1 MKELNKMKELWK
13 EVHETNNNY
22 TQFNKEQIMESLSK
36 KSNSVFSKLQLSVK
50 LEFIVSGITLPII
63 LLAGLYYKTT
73 EYYIFSLTFT
83 MLAMMLMIVLWKD
96 LKKIYNY
103 VSDKQSL
110 REKLTDSI
118 NHLEQFKE
126 MYFKV
131 YMLLWPLVGLA
142 YYLLYQ
148 LIKKGQTPNY
158 IFDIKILIA
167 MMIGSTVVGYFI
179 QRWYTQYM
187 YGKHIDRLK
196 GLRNELENEG

>member
-1 MKELNKMKELWK
+1 MKELDKMKELWK
-13 EVHETNNNY
+13 EVHETNNDY
-22 TQFNKEQIMESLSK
+22 TQLNKEQIMESLSK

-50 LEFIVSGITLPII
+50 LEFIVSGITLPLI
-63 LLAGLYYKTT
+63 LLAGFYYKTT

-83 MLAMMLMIVLWKD
+83 MLGVMLMAFLWKD

-131 YMLLWPLVGLA
+131 YMFLWPLVGLA
-142 YYLLYQ
+142 YYLLYR
-148 LIKKGQTPNY
+148 LMERNTTTNS
-158 IFDIKILIA
+158 FDIKILIA
-167 MMIGSTVVGYFI
+167 MMIGSTVAGYFI
-179 QRWYTQYM
+179 QRWYTEYM

-196 GLRNELENEG
+196 DLRNELENEG